1 MADVLEGV
9 DSVLAV
15 VAHPDDESF
24 GCGSFI
30 AMAAARG
37 AGVTVCC
44 ASLGEAGELA
54 PGVEPHGR
62 SLAEIRDAEL
72 QSAADHL
79 GVAEVRRLGLL
90 DSGWDGAPPEG
101 SICATPGTDLAE
113 KIGAVID
120 QVGPQLVVTLAGDD
134 GHRDHLRVK
143 EAVVDACRERPPG
156 RLYAWC
162 LPNALMRRWAEEM
175 TRLRPDTAHLALE
188 IASLGTPPGEI
199 TDVLD
204 ATDVL
209 EVRRRAIAA
218 HRSQTSPYD
227 GLPDDLAQAFLSH
240 DHLRRLA

>member
-9 DSVLAV
+9 GSVLAV

-24 GCGSFI
+24 GCGSMI
-30 AMAAARG
+30 ALAITRG
-37 AGVTVCC
+37 ARVTVCC

-54 PGVEPHGR
+54 PGVEQNGR

-90 DSGWDGAPPEG
+90 DSGWDGEPPEG
-101 SICATPGTDLAE
+101 SICATPGTDLAD
-113 KIGAVID
+113 KVGAVID
-120 QVGPQLVVTLAGDD
+120 QVDPDLVVTLAGDD
-134 GHRDHLRVK
+134 GHRDHVRVK
-143 EAVVDACRERPPG
+143 EAVIDACRVRPRC

-188 IASLGTPPGEI
+188 VASLGTPPEQI

-204 ATDVL
+204 TTAVL
-209 EVRRRAIAA
+209 AVRRRGIAA

-227 GLPDDLAQAFLSH
+227 GLPDDLAEAFLAR
-240 DHLRRLA
+240 DHLRRLR